1 MSLPHK
7 KVSTIAEIDHKVESS
22 LAITYRD
29 IQELKPNP
37 QNPRVHSKK
46 QIQQLAN
53 SIKHLGF
60 NVPVLIN
67 RKLQIVAGHG
77 RAEAAKVV
85 GMSRIPTILL
95 DHLSEAQL
103 RAFMIADNQLTD
115 QSTWDEHLLA
125 EQFKILSDLDLDFSP
140 EVTGFEM
147 GEIDVMLEGFTSASK
162 GGKDA
167 ADELPELN
175 SGTRVAQQGDVWLLG
190 RHRLACGDALD
201 EQGYPLLMENRRAAA
216 VFTDPPYN
224 DPIDGFV
231 TRSGKTR
238 HLKFAMAAGELSK
251 EEFTEFLHK
260 CFCLLLRNSDP
271 GALHFICM
279 DWRHSPELLTA
290 ADRVFAEFKNLCVW
304 VKDTGGQGS
313 LYRSQHE
320 LVFVFKGGKTR
331 HRNNVQLGKYGR
343 YRTNVWQYPRVNSFG
358 KTNPEGEFTVLHP
371 TVKPVSLVAD
381 AVLDSTARGDIVLDP
396 FLGSGTTLI
405 AAERVGRICYGIEL
419 TPAYVDLAIRRW
431 QSFTGQAAVHCQS
444 RQPFRE
450 REEVAGEK
458 RQSE

>member
-1 MSLPHK
+1 VPSLHK
-7 KVSTIAEIDHKVESS
+7 KVPTIAEIGHKVESS
-22 LAITYRD
+22 LTITYRD
-29 IQELKPNP
+29 IQELRPNS

-53 SIKHLGF
+53 SIKQLGF
-60 NVPVLIN
+60 NVPILVN

-77 RAEAAKVV
+77 RAEAAKTL
-85 GMSRIPTILL
+85 GISRIPTIRL
-95 DHLSEAQL
+95 DHLDEAQF
-103 RAFMIADNQLTD
+103 RAFMIADNRLTD

-125 EQFKILSDLDLDFSP
+125 EQFKVLSDLDLNFSL

-147 GEIDVMLEGFTSASK
+147 GEIDVMVEGFSPASK
-162 GGKDA
+162 AGEDA
-167 ADELPELN
+167 SDELPELT
-175 SGTRVAQQGDVWLLG
+175 SGTRVARRGDVWSLG
-190 RHRLACGDALD
+190 RHRVACGDALD
-201 EQGYPLLMENRRAAA
+201 EEAYRLLMENHRAAA
-216 VFTDPPYN
+216 IFTDPPYN

-231 TRSGKTR
+231 TRSGKI
-238 HLKFAMAAGELSK
+238 HHPKFAMAAGELSK
-251 EEFTEFLHK
+251 AEFTEFLHK
-260 CFCLLLRNSDP
+260 CFSLLLRNSEP

-290 ADRVFAEFKNLCVW
+290 ADKVFAEFKNLCVW

-320 LVFVFKGGKTR
+320 LVFVFKSSKKQ
-331 HRNNVQLGKYGR
+331 HRNNVQLGRYGR

-358 KTNPEGEFTVLHP
+358 KTNPEGEFTALHP

-405 AAERVGRICYGIEL
+405 AAERVGRICHGIEM
-419 TPAYVDLAIRRW
+419 TPQYVDLAIRRW

-444 RQPFRE
+444 RQSFRE
-450 REEVAGEK
+450 REEVADEK
-458 RQSE
+458 R